1 MFMCRIDVPVL
12 NDQFDASLVALRRKF
27 CWGYTDIFYK
37 TQNRSKKK
45 KSRVDLS
52 DEATKRL
59 LSSEL
64 NLGDLLL
71 YESVN
76 STWWQQKEVNSE
88 DFWEEVNDD

>member
-1 MFMCRIDVPVL
+1 MCRIDVPVL
-12 NDQFDASLVALRRKF
+12 NDQIDASMVALRRKF

>member
-1 MFMCRIDVPVL
+1 MCRFDVPGL
-12 NDQFDASLVALRRKF
+12 NDQFDSSLVALRMKF